1 TIDILLEIPTDA
13 DIPSLTTALISAGYI
28 CNMQPNNPAP
38 HLMFMKGYT
47 PQGFRGQAYHLHVRY
62 AGDWDEPIFCH
73 YLQSHP
79 ALAHEYGELKLKLKQ
94 VYEHDRDA
102 YTKGKTEFIRQVVRL
117 AREK

>member
-1 TIDILLEIPTDA
+1 
-13 DIPSLTTALISAGYI
+13 
-28 CNMQPNNPAP
+28 M
-38 HLMFMKGYT
+38 MFMKGYT

-79 ALAHEYGELKLKLKQ
+79 VLAHEYGELKLKLKQ

-102 YTKGKTEFIRQVVRL
+102 YTKGKTEFIRQVIRL